1 MDGEKAPL
9 LGSFIRRDT
18 GRPHPE
24 FFLSIVALFVLGFL
38 AVTIHQ
44 SANPDQQV
52 WNVIEPSKQASPFT
66 WDSIAP
72 SRTLEWH
79 SCFSGE
85 YDCAR
90 LDLPADW
97 LDPTEDDRVVLAIAR
112 LRAVET
118 EDYRGPVFFNPGGP
132 GGSGIWALKDHGKQL
147 QTIVGK
153 NHDIV
158 TFDPRGIGASVPRL
172 QCWDLAQKK
181 HDWAM
186 QETPAI
192 DSHPG
197 VLYDAWARASAYSLA
212 CEQSHNNS
220 GLLKHIGTASHAR
233 DMLEMLTQ
241 MGEDKLQYW
250 GFSYGTILGGTFA
263 AMYPDKVGRLVSDGN
278 VDYQE
283 WYNNMHVNAVRDA
296 DSIVEAFYNLCHKA
310 GPSKCALHEPSPDE
324 IKERHLAILERLRVQ
339 PIVYMP
345 SGSAASAL
353 PEIITYSKVRQLT
366 STSLYRPNYYFPH
379 LAGIL
384 AGLEAG
390 DGAPYYAFI
399 TRFGLPFSDV
409 CTIEQVPP
417 TQPLN
422 SGDEGNDDA
431 FPLILCADGAP
442 LPQDPRDFIE
452 QVRETVEISQNTGA
466 IVVKDRIACAGR
478 TVRPKLKFTG
488 PFEAKTSFPIL
499 YIANMAD
506 NITPLVSARNNSAG
520 FQDSVVLIQNSYG
533 VSQSSTTLIAYS
545 TWLTDV
551 VPQHTSLAAPSMC
564 TAKAVH
570 AYFQEGVLPLDG
582 TRCDPELL
590 PFDTPAAEGTA
601 YDDSDRALAMASFEL
616 SQTAS
621 WGLDKGERAV

>member
-24 FFLSIVALFVLGFL
+24 FFLSVVALFVLGFL
-38 AVTIHQ
+38 AITIHQ
-44 SANPDQQV
+44 SANPDQEV
-52 WNVIEPSKQASPFT
+52 WSVIESPEQASPFT
-66 WDSIAP
+66 WDSIEP
-72 SRTLEWH
+72 SRTLKWQ
-79 SCFSGE
+79 SCFDGA

-90 LDLPADW
+90 LDLPVDW
-97 LDPTEDDRVVLAIAR
+97 LDPTEDDRIVLAIAR

-118 EDYRGPVFFNPGGP
+118 DDYRGPVFFNPGGP
-132 GGSGIWALKDHGKQL
+132 GGSGIWALKDHGKHL

-172 QCWDLAQKK
+172 QCWDLIQQK

-197 VLYDAWARASAYSLA
+197 VLYDVWARASAYSLA
-212 CEQSHNNS
+212 CEQSHNSS
-220 GLLKHIGTASHAR
+220 GLLEHIGTASHAR
-233 DMLEMLTQ
+233 DMLEILTQ

-283 WYNNMHVNAVRDA
+283 WYNNMHINAVRDA
-296 DSIVEAFYNLCHKA
+296 DSIVEAFYNLCHQA
-310 GPSKCALHEPSPDE
+310 GPSKCALAEQSPDE
-324 IKERHLAILERLRVQ
+324 IRERHLAILERLRVQ

-345 SGSAASAL
+345 SDRTDSVL
-353 PEIITYSKVRQLT
+353 PEIITYSKIRQLT

-379 LAGIL
+379 LAEIL

-409 CTIEQVPP
+409 CTTEQIPP

-431 FPLILCADGAP
+431 FPLIMCADAEP
-442 LPQDPRDFIE
+442 LPRDPRDFIE
-452 QVRETVEISQNTGA
+452 HVRETVEVSQNTGA
-466 IVVKDRIACAGR
+466 IVVRDRIACAGR
-478 TVRPKLKFTG
+478 TVRPKLKFNG
-488 PFEAKTSFPIL
+488 PFEAKTNFPIL
-499 YIANMAD
+499 YLANMAD
-506 NITPLVSARNNSAG
+506 NITPLISARNNSAG
-520 FQDSVVLIQNSYG
+520 FENSVVLIQNSYG
-533 VSQSSTTLIAYS
+533 VSQSS
-545 TWLTDV
+545 
-551 VPQHTSLAAPSMC
+551 
-564 TAKAVH
+564 
-570 AYFQEGVLPLDG
+570 
-582 TRCDPELL
+582 
-590 PFDTPAAEGTA
+590 PF
-601 YDDSDRALAMASFEL
+601 F
-616 SQTAS
+616 
-621 WGLDKGERAV
+621 